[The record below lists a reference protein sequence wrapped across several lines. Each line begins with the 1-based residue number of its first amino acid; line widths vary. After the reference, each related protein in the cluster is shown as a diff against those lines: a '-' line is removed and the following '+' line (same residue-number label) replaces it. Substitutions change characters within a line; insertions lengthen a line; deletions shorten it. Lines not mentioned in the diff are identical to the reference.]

1 VICKIAA
8 TGVVSSTA
16 GDVEVDLSDLRA
28 TPFVMVSL
36 LRPGQKLVI
45 DQPQSL
51 RNSIRSRISTG
62 DLVAINLRSLRICV
76 SLGVSAMVK
85 RQPVVLFGF
94 GVQVSINPILIGV
107 VIG

>member
-51 RNSIRSRISTG
+51 SCASS
-62 DLVAINLRSLRICV
+62 S
-76 SLGVSAMVK
+76 K
-85 RQPVVLFGF
+85 
-94 GVQVSINPILIGV
+94 
-107 VIG
+107 

>member
-1 VICKIAA
+1 MISKIAA
-8 TGVVSSTA
+8 AGVVSSTA

-28 TPFVMVSL
+28 PPFVMVSL

-51 RNSIRSRISTG
+51 RNSLTLS
-62 DLVAINLRSLRICV
+62 V
-76 SLGVSAMVK
+76 SLGVSAMLK
-85 RQPVVLFGF
+85 CQPVILFGF